1 MFVSFIFDQIL
12 LAEHFQ
18 YAIGRLPFSHS
29 ILLDA
34 LSLFNQNFKNKK
46 FFSAV
51 YLRGMVG
58 QREVFPPQLVSLNV
72 SKLFIGGN
80 ISAMLGPDIKIFQI
94 YISAMLGSDI
104 EISAKSWT
112 WPCAKGEA
120 YKLLG
125 TEYLV

>member
-18 YAIGRLPFSHS
+18 YAIGRLTFSHS
-29 ILLDA
+29 ILLDS
-34 LSLFNQNFKNKK
+34 LLLFNQNFKNKK

-80 ISAMLGPDIKIFQI
+80 ISAMLG
-94 YISAMLGSDI
+94 SDI

-120 YKLLG
+120 YKLQG

>member
-80 ISAMLGPDIKIFQI
+80 ISAMLG
-94 YISAMLGSDI
+94 SDI